1 MHKFLDLSVSIVLL
15 LNVNFHFSFFSLH
28 TCNFRP
34 LSPTLIVMSQSN
46 KKLFL
51 LDAMALIY
59 RAHFAFS
66 KNPRI
71 NSKGMNTGAALGFTN
86 ALVEVLNKEKP
97 SHIAVAFD
105 TSAPTFRHKQY
116 KAYKANREAQ
126 PEDIQVAI
134 PIVKDIV
141 RAFNIPVLEMDGFE
155 ADDIIG
161 TVAKHAA
168 RKGFT
173 VYMMTPDKDFS
184 QLVEDCIYLYKPAY
198 MGNSVEILGIP
209 EVLKKFDIQ
218 RVDQVRDILGLQ
230 GDSSDNIP
238 GIPGVGPKTASKL
251 LKEYGSVEA
260 VIAHADQLKGK
271 QQERVI
277 EFGEQGLL
285 SKELAT
291 IKIDVPIPIEEN
303 DLRLDDPDE
312 IALRKLFDDLE
323 FRTLARRVLDKHP
336 NLQYQGGL
344 FDTEELSNDHNQ
356 LPFVFDDDPADVNKS
371 TVGGSLETT
380 QHDYQ
385 LVNGA
390 QQRADLIA
398 SLSQEKAIC
407 FDTETDSLEAI
418 EAQLVG
424 LALACETGKA
434 YYVPI
439 PEDRNQAQQIVD
451 EFKPLL
457 ENNKILKIGQNLKF
471 DILVLKKYGIEV
483 AGAMF
488 DTMIAHYLI
497 DPETSHAMDAM
508 AENYLNYKPISIE
521 SLIGKKGK
529 DQGTMRDIPIEQV
542 TEYAGE
548 DADITLRLKE
558 TFEEKLAEDKK
569 LKEIF
574 HQMEMPLVS
583 VLASMEYEGV
593 RVNPEVLQELSGE
606 LAQDISQIEQEIYKV
621 AGVEFN
627 IGSPK
632 QLGEVLFDHLKLL
645 EKPKRTKSG
654 QYATGEAI
662 LSDLATEHDIARRIL
677 DYRELVKLKNTYID
691 ALPKLISPVDHRIHT
706 SYNQAVTSTGRL
718 SSTNPNLQNIPI
730 RTEKGQL
737 IRKAFVPRDDEFVLL
752 SADYSQVELRIMAS
766 FAQDETMMAAFR
778 NGQDI
783 HAATASKI
791 FSVPIDEVTP
801 DMRRKAKT
809 ANFGIIYGVSSFGLA
824 QRLSIPKS
832 EASDIIKAY
841 FEQFPSVRQ
850 YMDRVIQQAR
860 EVEYVETVMGR
871 KRYLRDINSRNP
883 TLRGYSERNAINAPI
898 QGTAADMIKIA
909 MVEIYAWM
917 QKEKLKS
924 RMILQVHDELV
935 FDAHQDEQELLKQ
948 KVCEL
953 MINALPL
960 DVPMEVGTGIGL
972 NWLEAH

>member
-1 MHKFLDLSVSIVLL
+1 
-15 LNVNFHFSFFSLH
+15 
-28 TCNFRP
+28 
-34 LSPTLIVMSQSN
+34 MSQSD

-86 ALVEVLNKEKP
+86 ALVEVLNKERP

-105 TSAPTFRHKQY
+105 TSAPTFRHEQY
-116 KAYKANREAQ
+116 EAYKAHREAQ

-141 RAFNIPVLEMDGFE
+141 RAFHIPVLERDGYE

-161 TVAKHAA
+161 TFAKHAA
-168 RKGFT
+168 KQGYT
-173 VYMMTPDKDFS
+173 VYMMTPDKDYA
-184 QLVEDCIYLYKPAY
+184 QLVEECIYLYKPSY

-218 RVDQVRDILGLQ
+218 KVDQVRDILGLQ

-238 GIPGVGPKTASKL
+238 GIPGIGAKTASKL
-251 LKEYGSVEA
+251 LKEFGSVEA
-260 VIAHADQLKGK
+260 IIANADQLKGK
-271 QQERVI
+271 QKERVL
-277 EFGEQGLL
+277 EFGEQGLM

-291 IKIDVPIPIEEN
+291 IKIDVPIPIDEEA
-303 DLRLDDPDE
+303 LHLDHPDE
-312 IALRKLFDDLE
+312 NALRKIFDELE
-323 FRTLARRVLDKHP
+323 FRTLARRVLDNHP
-336 NLQYQGGL
+336 ATAQAQPGL
-344 FDTEELSNDHNQ
+344 FDSPVDEVTEDHNE
-356 LPFVFDDDPADVNKS
+356 LPFDFQDSIEN
-371 TVGGSLETT
+371 TE
-380 QHDYQ
+380 HEYQ
-385 LVNGA
+385 LVA
-390 QQRADLIA
+390 TLEQRAKLVKL
-398 SLSQEKAIC
+398 LSEKSAIC
-407 FDTETDSLEAI
+407 FDTETDSLDAMET
-418 EAQLVG
+418 QLVG
-424 LALACETGKA
+424 LAFAGETCKA
-434 YYVPI
+434 FYVPV
-439 PEDRNQAQQIVD
+439 PEDKAEAQKIVD
-451 EFKPLL
+451 EFKPVL
-457 ENNKILKIGQNLKF
+457 ENEKVLKIGQNLKF
-471 DILVLKKYGIEV
+471 DILVLKKYGV
-483 AGAMF
+483 DVNGAMF
-488 DTMIAHYLI
+488 DTMIAHYLL
-497 DPETSHAMDAM
+497 DPETSHSMDVM
-508 AENYLNYKPISIE
+508 AENYLNYKPVSIE

-529 DQGTMRDIPIEQV
+529 GQGTMRDVPAE
-542 TEYAGE
+542 TAAEYAGE
-548 DADITLRLKE
+548 DADVTLRLKE
-558 TFEEKLAEDKK
+558 IFEDK
-569 LKEIF
+569 LKEDEKLNKLF
-574 HQMEMPLVS
+574 HRMEMPLVP
-583 VLASMEYEGV
+583 VLTAMEYEGV
-593 RVNPEVLQELSGE
+593 NVDTQVLHELSDE
-606 LAQDISQIEQEIYKV
+606 LAQDIIKLEQEVYQV
-621 AGVEFN
+621 AGTEFN

-632 QLGEVLFDHLKLL
+632 QLGEVLFDHMKLL

-662 LSDLATEHDIARRIL
+662 LSDLATEHEIARRIL

-691 ALPKLISPVDHRIHT
+691 SLPKLISPVDQRIHT
-706 SYNQAVTSTGRL
+706 SYNQAVTTTGRL

-737 IRKAFVPRDDEFVLL
+737 IRKAFVPRSEEFALM

-766 FAQDETMMAAFR
+766 FAQDKTMIEAFQK
-778 NGQDI
+778 GQDI

-791 FSVPIDEVTP
+791 FGVSLDEITP
-801 DMRRKAKT
+801 EMRRKAKM

-841 FEQFPSVRQ
+841 FEQFTSVRQ

-860 EVEYVETVMGR
+860 EVEYVETIMGR

-909 MVEIYAWM
+909 MVDIYDWM

-935 FDAHQDEQELLKQ
+935 FDVHLGEQEKLKE
-948 KVCEL
+948 KVTEL

-960 DVPMEVGTGIGL
+960 DVPMEVGTGIGQ

>member
-1 MHKFLDLSVSIVLL
+1 
-15 LNVNFHFSFFSLH
+15 
-28 TCNFRP
+28 
-34 LSPTLIVMSQSN
+34 MSQSE

-116 KAYKANREAQ
+116 KEYKANREAQ
-126 PEDIQVAI
+126 PEDIQMAI

-161 TVAKHAA
+161 TVAKWAA

-173 VYMMTPDKDFS
+173 VYMMTPDKDFA

-198 MGNSVEILGIP
+198 MGNSVDILGIP

-218 RVDQVRDILGLQ
+218 QVEQVCDMLGLQ
-230 GDSSDNIP
+230 GDASDNIP
-238 GIPGVGPKTASKL
+238 GIPGVGPKTASRL

-260 VIAHADQLKGK
+260 VIANADQLKGK
-271 QQERVI
+271 QRERVM
-277 EFGEQGLL
+277 EFSEQGLL

-291 IKIDVPIPIEEN
+291 IKTDVPITIGEN
-303 DLRLDDPDE
+303 DLHLDDPNE
-312 IALRKLFDDLE
+312 PALRKIFEDLE

-336 NLQYQGGL
+336 NLQVQGGL
-344 FDTEELSNDHNQ
+344 FDTEKLAEDHNQ
-356 LPFVFDDDPADVNKS
+356 LPFVF
-371 TVGGSLETT
+371 GETNGDNENNHNSAHSGNRSIEDT

-385 LVNGA
+385 LVA
-390 QQRADLIA
+390 DTKSRAKLVA
-398 SLSQEKAIC
+398 LLSKEKEVC

-418 EAQLVG
+418 ETQLVG
-424 LALACETGKA
+424 LAFARKTGEA
-434 YYVPI
+434 YYVPV
-439 PEDRNQAQQIVD
+439 PEDQNEAQLIVD

-457 ENNKILKIGQNLKF
+457 ENEQIMKIGQNLKF
-471 DILVLKKYGIEV
+471 DMLVLKKYGMEV
-483 AGAMF
+483 AGTLF

-497 DPETSHAMDAM
+497 DPETSHSMDAM
-508 AENYLNYKPISIE
+508 AENYLNYKPVSIE

-529 DQGTMRDIPIEQV
+529 DQGSMRDIPVETV

-558 TFEEKLAEDKK
+558 TFETTLKEDEKLEK
-569 LKEIF
+569 LF
-574 HQMEMPLVS
+574 RRMEMPLVP

-606 LAQDISQIEQEIYKV
+606 LAQNISQIERDIYKV

-706 SYNQAVTSTGRL
+706 SYNQAVTATGRL

-737 IRKAFVPRDDEFVLL
+737 IRKAFVPRNEDFVLL

-766 FAQDETMMAAFR
+766 FSQDETMMEAFQK
-778 NGQDI
+778 GQDI

-791 FSVPIDEVTP
+791 FGVTIDEVTP

-832 EASDIIKAY
+832 EASDIIKSY
-841 FEQFPSVRQ
+841 FEQFPSIRH

-860 EVEYVETVMGR
+860 EVEYVETMMGR

-909 MVEIYAWM
+909 MVDIYQWM
-917 QKEKLKS
+917 QQEKLKS

-935 FDAHQDEQELLKQ
+935 FDVHQDEQEKLKQ

-953 MINALPL
+953 MIEALPL

>member
-1 MHKFLDLSVSIVLL
+1 
-15 LNVNFHFSFFSLH
+15 
-28 TCNFRP
+28 
-34 LSPTLIVMSQSN
+34 MSQPT

-116 KAYKANREAQ
+116 EAYKAHREAQ

-134 PIVKDIV
+134 PIVKDII
-141 RAFNIPVLEMDGFE
+141 RAFNIPVLELDGFE

-161 TVAKHAA
+161 TFAKQAA
-168 RKGFT
+168 RREFT
-173 VYMMTPDKDFS
+173 VYMMTPDKDFA
-184 QLVEDCIYLYKPAY
+184 QLVEDCIFLYKPAY
-198 MGNSVEILGIP
+198 MGNSVDILGIP

-218 RVDQVRDILGLQ
+218 QVDQVRDMLGLQ
-230 GDSSDNIP
+230 GDASDNIP

-251 LKEYGSVEA
+251 LKEYGSVEG
-260 VIAHADQLKGK
+260 VIANAEQLKGK
-271 QQERVI
+271 QRERVI
-277 EFGEQGLL
+277 EFSEQGLL

-291 IKIDVPIPIEEN
+291 IKIDVPLPFEEEN
-303 DLRLDDPDE
+303 LKLDNPNE
-312 IALRKLFDDLE
+312 PALRKLFEELE

-336 NLQYQGGL
+336 NLQPTQGGL
-344 FDTEELSNDHNQ
+344 FDTEELAPDHNQ
-356 LPFVFDDDPADVNKS
+356 LPFVFEDSIKS
-371 TVGGSLETT
+371 TE
-380 QHDYQ
+380 HNYQ
-385 LVNGA
+385 LVDTA
-390 QQRADLIA
+390 EKRAGLITKLA
-398 SLSQEKAIC
+398 KQSAIC
-407 FDTETDSLEAI
+407 FDTETDSLDAMET
-418 EAQLVG
+418 QLVG
-424 LALACETGKA
+424 LAFACKTGEA
-434 YYVPI
+434 YYVPVS
-439 PEDRNQAQQIVD
+439 EKKDEAQQVVD

-457 ENNKILKIGQNLKF
+457 SNEQILKIGQNLKF
-471 DILVLKKYGIEV
+471 DILVLKKYGVEV

-497 DPETSHAMDAM
+497 DPETSHSMDVM
-508 AENYLNYKPISIE
+508 AENYLNYKPVSIE

-529 DQGTMRDIPIEQV
+529 NQGSMRDIPVEEV

-548 DADITLRLKE
+548 DADITLQLKE
-558 TFEEKLAEDKK
+558 VFEKKLGEDEKLLK
-569 LKEIF
+569 LF
-574 HQMEMPLVS
+574 NRMEMPLVP

-593 RVNPEVLQELSGE
+593 KVEPAVLEELSGE
-606 LAQDISQIEQEIYKV
+606 LARDIGRIEQEIYEV
-621 AGVEFN
+621 AGAEFN

-632 QLGEVLFDHLKLL
+632 QLGEVLFDRLKLL

-691 ALPKLISPVDHRIHT
+691 ALPKLISPRDNRIHT
-706 SYNQAVTSTGRL
+706 SYNQAVTATGRL

-737 IRKAFVPRDDEFVLL
+737 IRKAFVPRGDDFILL
-752 SADYSQVELRIMAS
+752 AADYSQVELRIMAS
-766 FAQDETMMAAFR
+766 FAQDETMISAFQ

-791 FSVPIDEVTP
+791 FEVPLDEVTP

-809 ANFGIIYGVSSFGLA
+809 ANFGIIYGVSAFGLA
-824 QRLSIPKS
+824 QRLSIPRS

-841 FEQFPSVRQ
+841 FEQFPSVRG

-860 EVEYVETVMGR
+860 EAEYVETILGR
-871 KRYLRDINSRNP
+871 KRYLNDINSRNP

-909 MVEIYAWM
+909 MVDIAAWM
-917 QKEKLKS
+917 RQEKLKS

-935 FDAHQDEQELLKQ
+935 FDAHRDEQEKLKE

-960 DVPMEVGTGIGL
+960 DVPMEVGTGLGE
-972 NWLEAH
+972 NWLQAH

>member
-1 MHKFLDLSVSIVLL
+1 
-15 LNVNFHFSFFSLH
+15 
-28 TCNFRP
+28 
-34 LSPTLIVMSQSN
+34 MSQPT

-86 ALVEVLNKEKP
+86 SLVEVLNKEKP

-105 TSAPTFRHKQY
+105 TSAPTFRHEQY
-116 KAYKANREAQ
+116 KEYKANREAQ
-126 PEDIQVAI
+126 PEDIRVAI

-161 TVAKHAA
+161 TIAKQAA
-168 RKGFT
+168 RQDFT
-173 VYMMTPDKDFS
+173 VYMMTPDKDYS
-184 QLVEDCIYLYKPAY
+184 QLVEDCIFLYKPAY

-218 RVDQVRDILGLQ
+218 EVMQVCDMLGLQ

-238 GIPGVGPKTASKL
+238 GIPGVGSKTASKL
-251 LKEYGSVEA
+251 LKEYGSVEG
-260 VIAHADQLKGK
+260 VIANADQLKGK
-271 QQERVI
+271 QKERVI
-277 EFGEQGLL
+277 EFSEQGLL

-291 IKIDVPIPIEEN
+291 IKIDVPIPFDEK
-303 DLRLDDPDE
+303 DLRLDDPNE
-312 IALRKLFDDLE
+312 AELRKLFDDLE

-336 NLQYQGGL
+336 NLSAEQGSL
-344 FDTEELSNDHNQ
+344 FATEEPANDHNE
-356 LPFVFDDDPADVNKS
+356 LPFSFEN
-371 TVGGSLETT
+371 TIENTE
-380 QHDYQ
+380 HDYQ
-385 LVNGA
+385 LVDTA
-390 QQRADLIA
+390 EKRANLIGKLTRE
-398 SLSQEKAIC
+398 SAIC
-407 FDTETDSLEAI
+407 FDTETDGLDALET
-418 EAQLVG
+418 QLVG
-424 LALACETGKA
+424 LAFACKTGEA

-439 PEDRNQAQQIVD
+439 PENKDKAQQVVD
-451 EFKPLL
+451 EFNALL
-457 ENNKILKIGQNLKF
+457 ENEKILKIGQNLKF
-471 DILVLKKYGIEV
+471 DILVLKKYGIEI
-483 AGAMF
+483 AGVMF

-508 AENYLNYKPISIE
+508 AENYLDYKPVSIE

-529 DQGTMRDIPIEQV
+529 NQGSMRDIPVEQV

-558 TFEEKLAEDKK
+558 TFEEKLGKDEK
-569 LKEIF
+569 LLKLF
-574 HQMEMPLVS
+574 NRMEMPLVP
-583 VLASMEYEGV
+583 VLAAMEYEGV
-593 RVNPEVLQELSGE
+593 KVDPTVLEELSRE
-606 LAQDISQIEQEIYKV
+606 LAQDIVQIEKKIYEI

-691 ALPKLISPVDHRIHT
+691 ALPKLISPRDNRIHT
-706 SYNQAVTSTGRL
+706 SYNQAVTATGRL

-737 IRKAFVPRDDEFVLL
+737 IRKAFVSRSDEFILL

-766 FAQDETMMAAFR
+766 FAQDETMMNAFQ

-791 FSVPIDEVTP
+791 FDVSLDEVTP

-809 ANFGIIYGVSSFGLA
+809 ANFGIIYGVSAFGLA
-824 QRLSIPKS
+824 QRLSIPRS
-832 EASDIIKAY
+832 EASAIIKSY

-850 YMDRVIQQAR
+850 YMDKVIQQAR
-860 EVEYVETVMGR
+860 EAGYVETVLGR

-909 MVEIYAWM
+909 MVDIAEWM
-917 QKEKLKS
+917 RKEKLQS

-935 FDAHQDEQELLKQ
+935 FDAHRDEQEKLQEKIS
-948 KVCEL
+948 EL

-960 DVPMEVGTGIGL
+960 DVPMEVGTGLGE
-972 NWLEAH
+972 NWLQAH

>member
-1 MHKFLDLSVSIVLL
+1 
-15 LNVNFHFSFFSLH
+15 
-28 TCNFRP
+28 
-34 LSPTLIVMSQSN
+34 MSDSE

-86 ALVEVLNKEKP
+86 SLVEVLNKEKP

-116 KAYKANREAQ
+116 EEYKANREAQ
-126 PEDIQVAI
+126 PEDIRIAI

-155 ADDIIG
+155 ADDVIG
-161 TVAKHAA
+161 TFAKQAA
-168 RKGFT
+168 RQGFT
-173 VYMMTPDKDFS
+173 VYMMTPDKDYS
-184 QLVEDCIYLYKPAY
+184 QLVEDCIFLYKPAY
-198 MGNSVEILGIP
+198 MGNAVDILGIP

-218 RVDQVRDILGLQ
+218 EVTQVCDMLGLQ

-251 LKEYGSVEA
+251 LKEYGSVEG
-260 VIAHADQLKGK
+260 VIANADQLKGK
-271 QQERVI
+271 QRERVI

-291 IKIDVPIPIEEN
+291 IKIDVPIPFDEQ
-303 DLRLDDPDE
+303 DLRLDDPNE
-312 IALRKLFDDLE
+312 AELRRLFDDLE

-336 NLQYQGGL
+336 NLSARQGGL
-344 FDTEELSNDHNQ
+344 FDNEELADDHNE
-356 LPFVFDDDPADVNKS
+356 LPFSFDKS
-371 TVGGSLETT
+371 IENTK
-380 QHDYQ
+380 HDYR
-385 LVNGA
+385 LVDT
-390 QQRADLIA
+390 QEKRTDLITELVKE
-398 SLSQEKAIC
+398 SAIC
-407 FDTETDSLEAI
+407 FDTETDGLDALET
-418 EAQLVG
+418 QLVG
-424 LALACETGKA
+424 LAFACKTGEA
-434 YYVPI
+434 YYVPV
-439 PEDRNQAQQIVD
+439 PEDKDEAQLVVN

-457 ENNKILKIGQNLKF
+457 EDEKISKIGQNLKF
-471 DILVLKKYGIEV
+471 DILVLKKYEVEV

-488 DTMIAHYLI
+488 DTMIAHYLL

-508 AENYLNYKPISIE
+508 AENYLNYKPVSIE

-529 DQGTMRDIPIEQV
+529 NQGSMRDIPVEQV

-558 TFEEKLAEDKK
+558 TFEKKLSEDKK
-569 LKEIF
+569 LLKLF
-574 HQMEMPLVS
+574 YRMEMPLVP

-593 RVNPEVLQELSGE
+593 KVDPSVLAELSGE
-606 LAQDISQIEQEIYKV
+606 LSEDIIQIEKEIYGV

-691 ALPKLISPVDHRIHT
+691 ALPKLISPRDNRVHT
-706 SYNQAVTSTGRL
+706 SYNQAVTATGRL

-737 IRKAFVPRDDEFVLL
+737 IRKAFVPRSDEFILL

-766 FAQDETMMAAFR
+766 FAQDETMIDAFK

-791 FSVPIDEVTP
+791 FNVSLDDVTP

-809 ANFGIIYGVSSFGLA
+809 ANFGIIYGVSAFGLA
-824 QRLSIPKS
+824 QRLSIPRS
-832 EASDIIKAY
+832 EASDIIKSY

-860 EVEYVETVMGR
+860 EVLYVETIMGR

-909 MVEIYAWM
+909 MVDIAEWM
-917 QKEKLKS
+917 RKEKLQS

-935 FDAHQDEQELLKQ
+935 FDAHRDEQAKLQEKIS
-948 KVCEL
+948 EL
-953 MINALPL
+953 MIDALPL
-960 DVPMEVGTGIGL
+960 DVPMEVGIGL
-972 NWLEAH
+972 GENWLQAH